1 MPLIS
6 ATDLTF
12 TKLCFGFIVVQIY
25 WLTKQVLLTKQGQE
39 TEVARKIKSKLVF
52 LISSKHIFAKP

>member
-6 ATDLTF
+6 ATDLNF
-12 TKLCFGFIVVQIY
+12 TKSCFGFIVFQIY

>member
-6 ATDLTF
+6 ATDLNF
-12 TKLCFGFIVVQIY
+12 TKLCFGFILVQIY
-25 WLTKQVLLTKQGQE
+25 WLTKQVLPTKQGQE
-39 TEVARKIKSKLVF
+39 TEVAGKKKSKLVL

>member
-6 ATDLTF
+6 AIDLNF

-25 WLTKQVLLTKQGQE
+25 RLTKQVLLTKQGQE
-39 TEVARKIKSKLVF
+39 TEVAGKKNQS
-52 LISSKHIFAKP
+52 